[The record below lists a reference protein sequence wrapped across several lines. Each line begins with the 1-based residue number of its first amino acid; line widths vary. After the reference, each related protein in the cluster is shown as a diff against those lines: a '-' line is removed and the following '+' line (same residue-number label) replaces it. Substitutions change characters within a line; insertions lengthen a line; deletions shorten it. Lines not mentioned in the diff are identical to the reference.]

1 MQILQKLNR
10 RDRTQTKLI
19 THCGTRSFRTC
30 RAQIGW
36 TLTVILNTMISLE
49 KRFDHLHLLEEPLR
63 CNIRTFNLTFF
74 TCRRR
79 SIYLFS
85 YSSRITYSFNTFPN
99 RRYGSILFWYDYGS
113 N

>member
-49 KRFDHLHLLEEPLR
+49 KSLITCIFWKNLCVVTSGHL
-63 CNIRTFNLTFF
+63 I
-74 TCRRR
+74 
-79 SIYLFS
+79 
-85 YSSRITYSFNTFPN
+85 
-99 RRYGSILFWYDYGS
+99 
-113 N
+113 